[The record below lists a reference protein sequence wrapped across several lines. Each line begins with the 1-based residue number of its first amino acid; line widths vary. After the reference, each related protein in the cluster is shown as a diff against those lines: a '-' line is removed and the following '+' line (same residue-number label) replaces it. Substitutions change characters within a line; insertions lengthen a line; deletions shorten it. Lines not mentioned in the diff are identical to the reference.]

1 MSWLK
6 SMVASNSESVSS
18 KRVITLLA
26 FLMCS
31 MAFTADLF
39 YGLKVSKESFDAMMY
54 IVIAGLGFTASERFS
69 SKQPKQGDEK

>member
-1 MSWLK
+1 
-6 SMVASNSESVSS
+6 
-18 KRVITLLA
+18 
-26 FLMCS
+26 

>member
-1 MSWLK
+1 MSWIK
-6 SMVASNSESVSS
+6 EMVSPHSETVSS

-39 YGLKVSKESFDAMMY
+39 WGFKVSKESFDAMMY

-69 SKQPKQGDEK
+69 PKQGNEK